1 MVTQSDNTN
10 TGVVATIVVVGAFSM
25 IAISALLTAMVRKE
39 ETDIDALRPMH
50 ADLQT
55 IAALDQQ
62 QLSHLEQAPHWADK
76 PAGKLAIPIA
86 KAMSLVVQEYRK
98 DPAAA
103 SPPPP
108 PGFVMP
114 PPTPAEGTPGAA
126 AAPGVVAPAPGVVAS
141 APNASPGHG
150 AAAAPG
156 AAVPAPNAP
165 PGHGA
170 AAAPGAGAP
179 TAAPAAP
186 TAAPASPPAGKP

>member
-39 ETDIDALRPMH
+39 ETDIDAVRPMH

-62 QLSHLEQAPHWADK
+62 QLGKLEQAPHWADK

-114 PPTPAEGTPGAA
+114 PPAPAEGAPGAA
-126 AAPGVVAPAPGVVAS
+126 APGAP
-141 APNASPGHG
+141 
-150 AAAAPG
+150 AAAPG

-165 PGHGA
+165 AAHGA
-170 AAAPGAGAP
+170 AAAPPTAAPAVP

-186 TAAPASPPAGKP
+186 AAPASPPAGKP